1 MQISFDLYGN
11 CCNEYP
17 LITIKNNQ
25 EVLYHGYVQDRQ
37 VLIFDID
44 TLVDH
49 TLTLTGLNKCNGTDG
64 KWDTAI
70 DDQGRIIKDKNL
82 RINDIQIENISM
94 GIEWIKNLPMHKQ
107 NNIIEPCLMGM
118 YANGSIQFRITLPV
132 IDWIIKEKFIKQEKK
147 LAFESHARSGQRK
160 FEYEYVQEKIQSI
173 RQILNDQNVNL

>member
-37 VLIFDID
+37 VLVFDID

-49 TLTLTGLNKCNGTDG
+49 TLTLTGLNKCNGTNG
-64 KWDTAI
+64 KWDTVI

-107 NNIIEPCLMGM
+107 NNIIE
-118 YANGSIQFRITLPV
+118 
-132 IDWIIKEKFIKQEKK
+132 
-147 LAFESHARSGQRK
+147 
-160 FEYEYVQEKIQSI
+160 
-173 RQILNDQNVNL
+173 QIGRAHV